1 MPKQPYSRRASFL
14 TKPLCLLSW
23 LTVLAL
29 WASAASVYVPPSWS
43 RYAGVLGLA
52 FPGCL
57 VAVGGMGA
65 VCLLLKPRLALIALA
80 GVVGCCGSVRDYFP
94 VNLSS
99 PAPKGCLK
107 VMTYNVMSFASWKK
121 DNGEYVIPRYVCENR
136 PDIACL
142 QEATFTD
149 DVAREGIVAQ
159 FRRYGYHYSSVK
171 LGESSVALA
180 SRYPIVGEEE
190 LCHTVSNGAAAFYV
204 ELTPKDTL
212 VIVNVHFESMRLS
225 GHDRSQYHK
234 LIRNLGE
241 ADTIQG
247 KRAIVSKIASAS
259 LKRGAEADTV
269 VAFLDRMKGKNVML
283 MGDFND
289 TPISYAHHAVC
300 SRLTDAFRATGNGVG
315 RSFNRDGIFVR
326 IDHLFCSA
334 DWKPFACRVDNS
346 VSFSDHYPIV
356 CYMKREK

>member
-1 MPKQPYSRRASFL
+1 MPTQRTSRRTSFL
-14 TKPLCLLSW
+14 AKLLCFLSW
-23 LTVLAL
+23 LTVLVL

-43 RYAGVLGLA
+43 RYAGLLGLA

-57 VAVGGMGA
+57 AAVGCMGA
-65 VCLLLKPRLALIALA
+65 VCLLLKPRLALIAVV
-80 GVVGCCGSVRDYFP
+80 GVLGCCGSVRDYFP

-107 VMTYNVMSFASWKK
+107 VMTYNVMAFASWRKE
-121 DNGEYVIPRYVCENR
+121 DGEYVVPRYICESR

-142 QEATFTD
+142 QETAFADEPT
-149 DVAREGIVAQ
+149 REAFMGY
-159 FRRYGYHYSSVK
+159 FRRYGYDFRSVQ

-180 SRYPIVGEEE
+180 SRYPIVGEER
-190 LCHTVSNGAAAFYV
+190 LCHTAANGAVAFYV
-204 ELTPKDTL
+204 ELAPKDTL
-212 VIVNVHFESMRLS
+212 IVVNVHFESMRLS

-234 LIRNLGE
+234 LIRNLSE

-269 VAFLDRMKGKNVML
+269 ACFLDRMKGRSVML

-289 TPISYAHHAVC
+289 TPISYAHHSVC

-326 IDHLFCSA
+326 IDHVFCSA
-334 DWKPFACRVDNS
+334 DWKPFACRVDNTI
-346 VSFSDHYPIV
+346 SFSDHYPVV
-356 CYMKREK
+356 CYMKRRK